1 MHYNFIVDEKL
12 SGGVRTE
19 SITKIKNFFDESEYT
34 IYDCN
39 IHDKSLIYIFLVGVY
54 GYPSHDLNS
63 VTKQKNPDWPE
74 SGDGEDG
81 SIQIPQLIID
91 KYHSG
96 FKISFLFFTT
106 DESDNPDAVEI
117 FSDYLDYIKIN
128 QKHFYLSTGN
138 ELLEKNKKRYNSEI
152 NVNTNN
158 YLPLNVSKIMQTKIQ
173 KIFKKRDSS
182 FIAYDD
188 KEYDFRPSRTKLFQC
203 FNNVLKAHRLG
214 IYTFFNK
221 ENLLDKV
228 DLSLIQYDSFK
239 EEEHW
244 RVNIFKDVLSSDKHE
259 EWYEIASESIKNKK
273 GLKSEHEKHIIDNQT
288 GKQIYFRALHEV
300 AVEQNLYKHGY
311 ISIITES
318 QWEWEN
324 IVHITEKSIVPFFFH
339 QIPII
344 VAPPNH
350 VKCMKDRYG
359 LDFFD
364 DIINHNYDS
373 IENHHLRF
381 KALTDEILRLSK
393 LEKEIHDFV
402 KNNQNRF
409 EKNKEIIKNIQ
420 HSKIN
425 KNFWRSLTYKE

>member
-1 MHYNFIVDEKL
+1 MHYNFIIDEKL
-12 SGGVRTE
+12 SGGVKSE
-19 SITKIKNFFDESEYT
+19 SIERIENFFDKSEYT

-63 VTKQKNPDWPE
+63 VTKQKNSDWPKQE
-74 SGDGEDG
+74 GKE
-81 SIQIPQLIID
+81 SIQIPKSIID

-106 DESDNPDAVEI
+106 DECDNPDSVEI

-138 ELLEKNKKRYNSEI
+138 ELLEKNKKIYGSQI

-158 YLPLNVSKIMQTKIQ
+158 YLPLVVSSIMNKKTTKQ
-173 KIFKKRDSS
+173 FKKTDGSW
-182 FIAYDD
+182 IIYND
-188 KEYDFRPSRTKLFQC
+188 KEYNFRENRNKLFQC
-203 FNNVLKAHRLG
+203 YNNALKSHRLG
-214 IYTFFNK
+214 IYTFFIKN
-221 ENLLDKV
+221 NLTDKV
-228 DLSLIQYDSFK
+228 DLSFLDYESFMFSDIGWK
-239 EEEHW
+239 K
-244 RVNIFKDVLSSDKHE
+244 NIFKDVLDSNIDE
-259 EWYEIASESIKNKK
+259 EWIDIASDGIKNKIS
-273 GLKSEHEKHIIDNQT
+273 LKSEFEKHKIDSKT
-288 GKQIYFRALHEV
+288 GKKLYFGALHEV
-300 AVEQNLYKHGY
+300 AVDQNLYKHGY
-311 ISIITES
+311 ISVITES
-318 QWEWEN
+318 QWGWKN

-350 VKCMKDRYG
+350 VKSMKDRYG

-364 DIINHNYDS
+364 DIINHSYDS

-381 KALTDEILRLSK
+381 KALTEEILRLSK
-393 LEKEIHDFV
+393 LETEIHDFV
-402 KNNQNRF
+402 KDNQNRF

-420 HSKIN
+420 HSKEN
-425 KNFWRSLTYKE
+425 ENFWRSLTYKE